1 MAYHPRATPNFRN
14 LVVRP
19 MWITL
24 RAALRTIPVIGPK
37 FFSSGYH
44 GKEAEMLDEKSANR
58 IKDDDSDSR
67 LYAAD
72 RETSHF
78 VKSLSRPVTVMYPY
92 ERLED
97 LEPWLFVPNNY
108 NGRIGVV
115 WETCTACKACVRAC
129 PNDCLHMESEVR
141 VNVLDMPDA
150 SDENLGLST
159 VEFME
164 GGYLA
169 QKKDDFEDIENTF
182 SLETA
187 HESAPQQYDF
197 AEIIDLNGNTA
208 SVRWQDTGKIESVDL
223 DGMIP
228 AEQDIVSGRI
238 DLGRCMFCGLCMESC
253 PFNSFFMT
261 NEYDGMSGMTR
272 NDLWMDA
279 SRTRVLP
286 VVHKEAVD
294 RELAKRAD
302 KERSKRER
310 AAKKASKAKQQAED
324 TPENAEAEA

>member
-19 MWITL
+19 MWTTL
-24 RAALRTIPVIGPK
+24 RAALRTVPIIGPR
-37 FFSSGYH
+37 FFSTGYH
-44 GKEAEMLDEKSANR
+44 SKKAQMLDEETKRR
-58 IKDDDSDSR
+58 IGEAHSDGIQF
-67 LYAAD
+67 AAD

-97 LEPWLFVPNNY
+97 LEPWLFVPGNY
-108 NGRIGVV
+108 NGRIGIV

-141 VNVLDMPDA
+141 VNVLDMPEEG
-150 SDENLGLST
+150 DENAGLSS
-159 VEFME
+159 VEFEE

-169 QKKDDFEDIENTF
+169 RRVDEFEEIESNF
-182 SLETA
+182 ELETA
-187 HESAPQQYDF
+187 HAAAPQQYDF
-197 AEIIDLNGNTA
+197 AEIIDLTGDTA
-208 SVRWQDTGKIESVDL
+208 TVRWTNSGQVDSVDL
-223 DGMIP
+223 EGMIP

-261 NEYDGMSGMTR
+261 NEYDGMSGLTR
-272 NDLWMDA
+272 EDLWFDA
-279 SRTRVLP
+279 ARTRVLP
-286 VVHKEAVD
+286 VVHREAVD

-302 KERSKRER
+302 KERAKRER
-310 AAKKASKAKQQAED
+310 KAKKATK
-324 TPENAEAEA
+324 EA